1 MIHLFMRAA
10 VKKAL
15 NNGAH
20 CFPRFVRAFR
30 SNSRSQMHSSPHDI
44 IRFELRFC
52 HRRAPSFEVFDQ
64 VVGPYA
70 TFFVGRLSTPRA
82 LWVGTVQKSSLVLFC
97 NLLARCRKQE
107 VATYNINHQK
117 CLIAHIVHSS
127 FFLLSRLCCF
137 YCTIVFI

>member
-30 SNSRSQMHSSPHDI
+30 SNSRSQMRSSPHDI

-52 HRRAPSFEVFDQ
+52 HRRAPSFEAFDQ
-64 VVGPYA
+64 VVGR
-70 TFFVGRLSTPRA
+70 TLRHFFLSGVSPLLGRLGWNR
-82 LWVGTVQKSSLVLFC
+82 LE
-97 NLLARCRKQE
+97 R
-107 VATYNINHQK
+107 
-117 CLIAHIVHSS
+117 
-127 FFLLSRLCCF
+127 LSRAVL
-137 YCTIVFI
+137 

>member
-30 SNSRSQMHSSPHDI
+30 SNSRSQMRSSPHDI

-117 CLIAHIVHSS
+117 CLRAHAIHNS
-127 FFLLSRLCCF
+127 FLFEEF
-137 YCTIVFI
+137 VT